1 MVRSDVRRQSARMRC
16 AAAAVALTLAGG
28 AVFDAQA
35 ATFTGWETVVNNA
48 DLLPGGNGE
57 LFFSYNQP
65 SVSAT
70 GTVVFRARARTPRGA
85 GGEPAGGTVQ
95 GVFTR
100 DMASPG
106 QPIVTQAQTRV
117 TLAPYPNNLDA
128 PFVAVPSFPRIDA
141 AGAIAFRG
149 QTEPT
154 WAFTDPVTG
163 ESSRAGTTG
172 VYSNLGGG
180 LVTGASQL
188 GFLPDFSYFAVP
200 GTGEKLDQ
208 FPGAPSPTGSII
220 TFKANWT
227 AADGAG
233 MTGVLFRDVAA
244 DGGESPTRLIA
255 KRGDLIPDE
264 GGVTGSGA
272 TFGSTASPTAS
283 GSRVVFT
290 GLDNEGAPTAGGVY
304 IADLTDTPN
313 VSKLVDF
320 SSGVPGKD
328 GETFNRFGEA
338 LSFDGKKASFWGA
351 WGTETRTVALQCRS
365 EGNADVVAACI
376 ADSDKDPVS
385 GEPTGRTTREVP
397 VNQGIFTVDV
407 ATGEINKVAVVGEDG
422 VEEVVFWNFSGNA
435 SGEGEVTEEEEGP
448 RWRSTSF
455 AALEGDN
462 VVFKATDA
470 TGEDALLLRTLSKP
484 DLEVVLSTA
493 MAGGFLDAMAP
504 FDAFLV
510 ELGVER
516 DSLRGGRLAINASF
530 LNAAGEGWAGI
541 YLSAPA
547 AYVPIPAG
555 LPLLVSALGLLAL
568 RRRVG

>member
-1 MVRSDVRRQSARMRC
+1 MVALVVAGT
-16 AAAAVALTLAGG
+16 AAVES
-28 AVFDAQA
+28 QA
-35 ATFTGWETVVNNA
+35 ATFTNWETVVNNA
-48 DLLPGGNGE
+48 SPLPDGSGA

-65 SVSAT
+65 SVSAE
-70 GTVVFRARARTPRGA
+70 GTVVFRARARTPRGEGE
-85 GGEPAGGTVQ
+85 GGETGGTIQ

-100 DMASPG
+100 DMAIPG
-106 QPIVTQAQTRV
+106 APVVTQAQTRV
-117 TLAPYPNNLDA
+117 TLAPDPNNLEA
-128 PFVAVPSFPRIDA
+128 TFVAVPSFPRIDVN
-141 AGAIAFRG
+141 GAIAFRG
-149 QTEPT
+149 QTQPVWE
-154 WAFTDPVTG
+154 FTDPDTG

-172 VYSNLGGG
+172 VYGNLGGG

-188 GFLPDFSYFAVP
+188 GFLQNFSYFAVP
-200 GTGEKLDQ
+200 DTGEKLDQ
-208 FPGAPSPTGSII
+208 FPGAPSPTGSIV

-227 AADGAG
+227 AAEDGAG

-264 GGVTGSGA
+264 GGVPGSGA
-272 TFGSTASPTAS
+272 TFGSTASPSAS
-283 GSRVVFT
+283 GNKVVFT

-320 SSGVPGKD
+320 SSGVPGKA

-351 WGTETRTVALQCRS
+351 WGTQTRTVALQCRS

-376 ADSDKDPVS
+376 ADSDKDPVT

-407 ATGEINKVAVVGEDG
+407 ATGEIDKVAVVGEDG

-435 SGEGEVTEEEEGP
+435 SREGEITEEEEGP

-484 DLEVVLSTA
+484 DLEVVLSTL
-493 MAGGFLDAMAP
+493 MTGDFLDAMAP
-504 FDAFLV
+504 SNAFLV
-510 ELGVER
+510 ELGIER

-530 LNAAGEGWAGI
+530 LNDAGDGWAGI
-541 YLSAPA
+541 YLSGGGTVAP
-547 AYVPIPAG
+547 VPLPAG

-568 RRRVG
+568 RRRRG